1 LSYKEKSNVLEIEV
15 KVKVENLQL
24 IRDQLLALGAH
35 VERER
40 TLEDDTFYDF
50 RPLALLRKKHAL
62 RLRTVQ
68 KKAFLTFKG
77 TPQKS
82 RKFKIREEHET
93 EVKNVK
99 QTKRIL
105 KALGFGPVFR
115 LAKHRTVLK
124 KGRLKIC
131 LDETPIGLFIEF
143 EGERENI
150 ARLAKRLQIPKARWV
165 KKDYVHLIKNSGE
178 KALKE

>member
-1 LSYKEKSNVLEIEV
+1 VLEIEV
-15 KVKVENLQL
+15 KVKVEDLQP
-24 IRDQLLALGAH
+24 IRNQLLAQGAQL
-35 VERER
+35 ERER
-40 TLEDDTFYDF
+40 TLEDDVFYDF
-50 RPLALLRKKHAL
+50 RPPVLLRKKHAL
-62 RLRTVQ
+62 RLRTVK

-82 RKFKIREEHET
+82 RKFKVREEHET

-115 LAKHRTVLK
+115 FAKYRTVFKIGPLK
-124 KGRLKIC
+124 VC
-131 LDETPIGLFIEF
+131 LDETPIGFFVEF

-165 KKDYVHLIKNSGE
+165 KTDYVRLMKNRGK
-178 KALKE
+178 KAV